1 MKRLLLIIFIFLAV
15 LPAARYAHGDTMD
28 HLEQAY
34 HAQREGDYESAIDHY
49 SRLLKERTLRTSH
62 RAVVYLLRGECYKD
76 LGKCGRAIR
85 DFDRALKLKLDYPQ
99 AYYFRGVCHEAE
111 GRLDEAIKDVA
122 KAVDLKPDRELYQA
136 KLARLRAAKE
146 QKPPTKLEKGNE
158 SKDKKPETEEAH
170 PPAPKPE
177 PK

>member
-62 RAVVYLLRGECYKD
+62 RAVVYLQ
-76 LGKCGRAIR
+76 AI
-85 DFDRALKLKLDYPQ
+85 LKNGIWPKVKEEVKRQPEEYMK
-99 AYYFRGVCHEAE
+99 YFEDWLFTSDAEIGV
-111 GRLDEAIKDVA
+111 
-122 KAVDLKPDRELYQA
+122 
-136 KLARLRAAKE
+136 
-146 QKPPTKLEKGNE
+146 
-158 SKDKKPETEEAH
+158 
-170 PPAPKPE
+170 
-177 PK
+177 